1 VICFDVLGT
10 RKCQNFKFLTKSRF
24 TTNRTCY
31 TLLNF
36 RKNPTGGVSIEM
48 AEPINVIPFSV
59 YKKYFGNVKII
70 KDNTRLMENTGSR
83 IKILGYITVPALYK
97 NNSCSIKM
105 FVSKSN
111 GRSVLGRETK
121 NCKDGTGCDKRR
133 FQGLFRE
140 IPRRL

>member
-48 AEPINVIPFSV
+48 AEPIHILKYNEDYGDVSMNLIISRNSV
-59 YKKYFGNVKII
+59 LV
-70 KDNTRLMENTGSR
+70 NTHNIGSR
-83 IKILGYITVPALYK
+83 
-97 NNSCSIKM
+97 
-105 FVSKSN
+105 
-111 GRSVLGRETK
+111 RR
-121 NCKDGTGCDKRR
+121 KRK
-133 FQGLFRE
+133 
-140 IPRRL
+140 

>member
-48 AEPINVIPFSV
+48 AEPICCLPVIMPQMTIFECQKDKNMTIV
-59 YKKYFGNVKII
+59 KNKVINVK
-70 KDNTRLMENTGSR
+70 
-83 IKILGYITVPALYK
+83 V
-97 NNSCSIKM
+97 
-105 FVSKSN
+105 
-111 GRSVLGRETK
+111 VLE
-121 NCKDGTGCDKRR
+121 
-133 FQGLFRE
+133 F
-140 IPRRL
+140 IS

>member
-48 AEPINVIPFSV
+48 AEPIPTFCFIWLAARSFDLSPQNSKF
-59 YKKYFGNVKII
+59 
-70 KDNTRLMENTGSR
+70 D
-83 IKILGYITVPALYK
+83 ITAKLQSSY
-97 NNSCSIKM
+97 
-105 FVSKSN
+105 
-111 GRSVLGRETK
+111 L
-121 NCKDGTGCDKRR
+121 DAA
-133 FQGLFRE
+133 QL
-140 IPRRL
+140 

>member
-48 AEPINVIPFSV
+48 AEPILINAF
-59 YKKYFGNVKII
+59 KTN
-70 KDNTRLMENTGSR
+70 
-83 IKILGYITVPALYK
+83 ALTALLK
-97 NNSCSIKM
+97 QQISLK
-105 FVSKSN
+105 
-111 GRSVLGRETK
+111 LA
-121 NCKDGTGCDKRR
+121 
-133 FQGLFRE
+133 
-140 IPRRL
+140 

>member
-48 AEPINVIPFSV
+48 AEPIRDFKTNATCDISGTVTELSNVKWNEENVKQNVIF
-59 YKKYFGNVKII
+59 
-70 KDNTRLMENTGSR
+70 
-83 IKILGYITVPALYK
+83 
-97 NNSCSIKM
+97 
-105 FVSKSN
+105 
-111 GRSVLGRETK
+111 
-121 NCKDGTGCDKRR
+121 
-133 FQGLFRE
+133 
-140 IPRRL
+140 

>member
-48 AEPINVIPFSV
+48 AEPIDRIIGKAHMSNKYKEVCKKINQLDIFIFDGGNKGLKNVTNLYCQCQISHTFDYMRISFPFEALT
-59 YKKYFGNVKII
+59 KIGFLRI
-70 KDNTRLMENTGSR
+70 YLFNLFSENLNLPRHSF
-83 IKILGYITVPALYK
+83 L
-97 NNSCSIKM
+97 
-105 FVSKSN
+105 
-111 GRSVLGRETK
+111 
-121 NCKDGTGCDKRR
+121 
-133 FQGLFRE
+133 
-140 IPRRL
+140 RRL

>member
-48 AEPINVIPFSV
+48 AEPIL
-59 YKKYFGNVKII
+59 GNVGNNE
-70 KDNTRLMENTGSR
+70 DN
-83 IKILGYITVPALYK
+83 
-97 NNSCSIKM
+97 
-105 FVSKSN
+105 
-111 GRSVLGRETK
+111 
-121 NCKDGTGCDKRR
+121 NCKPDHNCSQLLCHWLVKDK
-133 FQGLFRE
+133 
-140 IPRRL
+140 

>member
-48 AEPINVIPFSV
+48 AEPIHIAEMSIIEGNIGKLLAIFIPYLLNGVLSHAV
-59 YKKYFGNVKII
+59 YLSSILKI
-70 KDNTRLMENTGSR
+70 RLNDES
-83 IKILGYITVPALYK
+83 
-97 NNSCSIKM
+97 
-105 FVSKSN
+105 FV
-111 GRSVLGRETK
+111 
-121 NCKDGTGCDKRR
+121 
-133 FQGLFRE
+133 FQ
-140 IPRRL
+140 